1 MILQDMI
8 PIQTRP
14 LVKSAVASGRWVT
27 VTTYVE
33 GGVTPV
39 VGHLLFET
47 EQDAQTFAQY
57 VSCGVVA
64 IPMQVEEGT

>member
-1 MILQDMI
+1 MIGFSNEILT
-8 PIQTRP
+8 TRP
-14 LVKSAVASGRWVT
+14 LVKSAVANGRWVT

-47 EQDAQTFAQY
+47 AQDAQSFAQY
-57 VSCGVVA
+57 VSCGQIAVPV
-64 IPMQVEEGT
+64 QKEGT